1 MDKALD
7 TPPRLDSEPPSRS
20 PVGQAPVANELG
32 WFPWIA
38 VSTAIGLALCTVAD
52 ALARSTRSSSQVP
65 FWLGLLFIVV
75 PTGFRVCGVEVRR
88 TERISLVLLLGLA
101 LYLVKVVHDPFGFT
115 FGDEFVHVHN
125 ADEIVRTHSLFGQN
139 SILPVTA
146 RYPGLESIAAA
157 LSATSG
163 LGTFGAGLIVIGVAR
178 GVIMLGL
185 YLLFE
190 RLSQSARVAALATV
204 IYTVNANFLFFSA
217 QFSYE
222 SLALPLLAVV
232 LFAVAEH
239 RVAADRLRYAWVV
252 PILLCT
258 MAIVITHHLTSY
270 ALIVVLVAL
279 AIASGPLATRSRR
292 SFLAFALFAAVAT
305 AAWLV
310 VVASGTVGY
319 LTPILSS
326 AFRSTIHTL
335 SGEAAPRHLFG
346 SQGAS
351 QLEHAV
357 GVGSILVLAVGLP
370 FGLRVAWRRYRSD
383 PFVRLFSVAAVVFF
397 GVLLLRFAPGAW
409 ETANRSS
416 EFLFIGLAFILALTG
431 LDRFAPRRAPWLGSA
446 LTALFLAL
454 VFCGGVMAGWPA
466 SLRLSQPYSIDAD
479 WDVVEPEGL
488 ALARWAASRLP
499 PTSRVAAPHA
509 DARLLMVYGNL
520 YSVSASDYTVNRVL
534 TEPKLQA
541 WELAFLRRHH
551 LRYVTLDRRRRSFDN
566 LAGYFFGRRL
576 GSGGADKLLSSRVA
590 RKFDR
595 IPADRVYDSGSIVV
609 YDLGQSGATP
619 KR

>member
-1 MDKALD
+1 MDTALD
-7 TPPRLDSEPPSRS
+7 TPTRLDSEPPPRS
-20 PVGQAPVANELG
+20 PVGRDRVAKELG
-32 WFPWIA
+32 WFPLIA
-38 VSTAIGLALCTVAD
+38 LSTAIGLALCTIAD
-52 ALARSTRSSSQVP
+52 ALSRSTRSSSQVP

-75 PTGFRVCGVEVRR
+75 PTAFRVSQAQIRR
-88 TERISLVLLLGLA
+88 TERISLVVLLGLA

-115 FGDEFVHVHN
+115 FGDELIHVHN
-125 ADEIVRTHSLFGQN
+125 TDQIVRSHSLFGQN

-163 LGTFGAGLIVIGVAR
+163 LGTFGAGLLVIGVAR
-178 GVIMLGL
+178 VVIMLGL

-190 RLSQSARVAALATV
+190 RVSHSPRAAGLATV
-204 IYTVNANFLFFSA
+204 VYTVNANFLFFSA

-222 SLALPLLAVV
+222 SLALPLLVVV

-239 RVAADRLRYAWVV
+239 QAAADRTRHAWVV

-258 MAIVITHHLTSY
+258 MAIAITHHLTSY

-292 SFLAFALFAAVAT
+292 SLLAFALFAAVST

-319 LTPILSS
+319 LTPILSG

-346 SQGAS
+346 QQGGS
-351 QLEHAV
+351 QLERAV
-357 GVGSILVLAVGLP
+357 GLGSILVLTVGLP
-370 FGLRVAWRRYRSD
+370 FGLRTVWRRYWSD
-383 PFVRLFSVAAVVFF
+383 PFVRVFSVAAVVFF

-409 ETANRSS
+409 ETASRSS
-416 EFLFIGLAFILALTG
+416 EFLFIGLAFVLALTG

-446 LTALFLAL
+446 LTALLLAL
-454 VFCGGVMAGWPA
+454 VFCGGVIAGWPT
-466 SLRLSQPYSIDAD
+466 SLRLSQPYSIEAD
-479 WDVVEPEGL
+479 SHVIEPEGR
-488 ALARWAASRLP
+488 ALAHWAGSRLP
-499 PTSRVAAPHA
+499 PTSRFAAPHA
-509 DARLLMVYGNL
+509 DARLLMVDGNL
-520 YSVSASDYTVNRVL
+520 YALSASDYTVHRVL

-551 LRYVTLDRRRRSFDN
+551 LRYVVLDRRQRSFDN
-566 LAGYFFGRRL
+566 LAGYFFGRRP
-576 GSGGADKLLSSRVA
+576 GSSGADKLLSSRVA

-609 YDLGQSGATP
+609 YALGQSGATP